1 MKPLVL
7 IISVCLLIIFALS
20 IRNSVDSFQNL
31 NSVSSLS
38 DNSIVGFDPAIS
50 ENSDVKKLEEKFT
63 SLIVKEKMKI
73 DKTSNWAIVL
83 NLLIT
88 IITGICALITTIS
101 TIKNNSV
108 TKSIAIAVAII
119 TFVSSL
125 LSYSLSQVNSF
136 KENSESRKMKIIE
149 IRTQFHSLKNEE
161 VISQLEFF
169 NSKLDEEL

>member
-88 IITGICALITTIS
+88 SITGICALITTIS

-108 TKSIAIAVAII
+108 TKNY
-119 TFVSSL
+119 F
-125 LSYSLSQVNSF
+125 QN
-136 KENSESRKMKIIE
+136 
-149 IRTQFHSLKNEE
+149 
-161 VISQLEFF
+161 
-169 NSKLDEEL
+169 